1 MVEINERVKRVLSE
15 IIEINENIRQALFE
29 KPHINHK
36 NFLEEANERHAQLYK
51 PLTDVFDSLL
61 YEDIICIEAIMVA
74 GKNGSEYYEDAGLSD
89 FEIFQEELDNL
100 KDYEDNSTNREQA
113 ISYITEKTFEL
124 SNYLRNG
131 IALLNIDLN

>member
-1 MVEINERVKRVLSE
+1 MVEINERVKRVLPE
-15 IIEINENIRQALFE
+15 IIKINENIRQALFE

-100 KDYEDNSTNREQA
+100 KDYEDNSTNRDQA